1 MMSNKKTKGPY
12 DPKVWETDKYQPMMQ
27 ALKERHRSELIAVLF
42 LILIVCVV
50 IFSSFFLIK
59 YLAP

>member
-12 DPKVWETDKYQPMMQ
+12 DPKVWETDKYQSMMQ

-50 IFSSFFLIK
+50 IFSSFFL
-59 YLAP
+59 